1 LKFRRSTAIVLLKRT
16 LNQFTTT
23 LSNQSMKMK
32 TALTI
37 ITSIIAAAA
46 YAFDPPAVGSAAP
59 DFSLPDAKGTTHSL
73 SQYKGKYVVLE
84 WFNPECP
91 FVKKHY
97 GSDNMQKLQ
106 DEYTSRGVIWLTID
120 SNAPGTEGNI
130 TPEQAQKITGSWKTH
145 QTALLLDPEG
155 KAGRA
160 YGAKNT
166 PDMVIINPEGKIAY
180 EGAIDSKA
188 TPNPADIPTSTNYVK
203 AALDESLAG
212 KPVTTPKTKPYGC
225 HVTYKSS

>member
-1 LKFRRSTAIVLLKRT
+1 MKTQSIFTILASLT
-16 LNQFTTT
+16 TTT
-23 LSNQSMKMK
+23 LL
-32 TALTI
+32 ALD
-37 ITSIIAAAA
+37 S
-46 YAFDPPAVGSAAP
+46 PPVGSGAP
-59 DFSLPDAKGTTHSL
+59 DFSLTDAKGKTHSL

-106 DEYTSRGVIWLTID
+106 QEYTSKGVVWLTID

-130 TPEQAQKITGSWKTH
+130 TPDQAQKIMASWKTK
-145 QTALLLDPEG
+145 QTALLLDPES
-155 KAGRA
+155 KVAKL

-166 PDMVIINPEGKIAY
+166 PNMVVINPEGRIVY

-188 TPNPADIPTSTNYVK
+188 SPNPADIPSSTNYVK

-212 KPVTTPKTKPYGC
+212 KPVSNPTTKPYGC
-225 HVTYKSS
+225 SVKYKSS

>member
-1 LKFRRSTAIVLLKRT
+1 M
-16 LNQFTTT
+16 

-32 TALTI
+32 IALTV
-37 ITSIIAAAA
+37 ITSLIATAVF
-46 YAFDPPAVGSAAP
+46 AFDPARVGRAVP
-59 DFSLPDAKGTTHSL
+59 DFSLTDASGKTHSL

-97 GSDNMQKLQ
+97 GSGNMQKLQ
-106 DEYTSRGVIWLTID
+106 QRYTGKGVVWLTID

-130 TPEQAQKITGSWKTH
+130 TPEQAQKIAESWKTH
-145 QTALLLDPEG
+145 QTALLLDSEG

-166 PDMVIINPEGKIAY
+166 PNMVVVSPEGKIAY

-188 TPNPADIPTSTNYVK
+188 TPNPADIPNSTNYVK
-203 AALDESLAG
+203 AALDESLTG
-212 KPVTTPKTKPYGC
+212 KPVTTSQTKPYGC
-225 HVTYKSS
+225 SVKYKSS

>member
-1 LKFRRSTAIVLLKRT
+1 MKLL
-16 LNQFTTT
+16 LI
-23 LSNQSMKMK
+23 SI
-32 TALTI
+32 TALVTGPLY
-37 ITSIIAAAA
+37 AA
-46 YAFDPPAVGSAAP
+46 DVPPVGSAAP
-59 DFSLPDAKGTTHSL
+59 DFSAPDTNGKTHSL

-106 DEYTSRGVIWLTID
+106 QEYTGKGVVWLTID

-130 TPEQAQKITGSWKTH
+130 APDQAQKIMASWRTK
-145 QTALLLDPEG
+145 QTALLLDPES
-155 KAGRA
+155 KVARS

-166 PDMVIINPEGKIAY
+166 PNMVVINPEGKIVY

-188 TPNPADIPTSTNYVK
+188 TPNPADIPNSTNYVK

-212 KPVTTPKTKPYGC
+212 KPVTTSHTKPYGC
-225 HVTYKSS
+225 SVKYKSS

>member
-1 LKFRRSTAIVLLKRT
+1 MKTKLILTAI
-16 LNQFTTT
+16 TT
-23 LSNQSMKMK
+23 LVAG
-32 TALTI
+32 ALY
-37 ITSIIAAAA
+37 AA
-46 YAFDPPAVGSAAP
+46 DVPPVGSAAP
-59 DFSLPDAKGTTHSL
+59 DFSAPDANGKTQSL
-73 SQYKGKYVVLE
+73 SEYKGKYIVLE

-97 GSDNMQKLQ
+97 GGGNMQKLQ
-106 DEYTSRGVIWLTID
+106 DEFTGKGVVWLTID

-130 TPEQAQKITGSWKTH
+130 TPEQAQKITASWKTH

-166 PDMVIINPEGKIAY
+166 PNMVIINPEGKIAY

-188 TPNPADIPTSTNYVK
+188 TPNPADIPNSTNYVK
-203 AALDESLAG
+203 AALDESLTG
-212 KPVTTPKTKPYGC
+212 KPVTTSQTKPYC
-225 HVTYKSS
+225 CSVKYKS

>member
-1 LKFRRSTAIVLLKRT
+1 MNKKITLTLLTSLIATAI
-16 LNQFTTT
+16 F
-23 LSNQSMKMK
+23 
-32 TALTI
+32 ALE
-37 ITSIIAAAA
+37 
-46 YAFDPPAVGSAAP
+46 PPPVGSAAP
-59 DFSLPDAKGTTHSL
+59 DFSLPDAKGQTQSL

-106 DEYTSRGVIWLTID
+106 KEYTDKGVVWLTID

-130 TPEQAQKITGSWKTH
+130 TPEQAQKIMAQWKTK
-145 QTALLLDPEG
+145 QTALLLDPES
-155 KAGRA
+155 KVAKL

-166 PDMVIINPEGKIAY
+166 PNMVVISPEGKIVY

-188 TPNPADIPTSTNYVK
+188 SPNPADIPSSTNYVK
-203 AALDESLAG
+203 AALDESLGG
-212 KPVTTPKTKPYGC
+212 KAVSNAQTKPYGC
-225 HVTYKSS
+225 HITYKSS

>member
-1 LKFRRSTAIVLLKRT
+1 MITKSILTILASLA
-16 LNQFTTT
+16 TTT
-23 LSNQSMKMK
+23 LL
-32 TALTI
+32 ALD
-37 ITSIIAAAA
+37 S
-46 YAFDPPAVGSAAP
+46 PPVGSAAP
-59 DFSLPDAKGTTHSL
+59 DFSLTDAKGQTHSL

-97 GSDNMQKLQ
+97 GSGNMQKLQ
-106 DEYTSRGVIWLTID
+106 EEYTGKGVVWLTID
-120 SNAPGTEGNI
+120 SNAPGSEGNL
-130 TPEQAQKITGSWKTH
+130 TPEQAEKVTTAWKTH

-166 PDMVIINPEGKIAY
+166 PNMVVISPEGKITY

-188 TPNPADIPTSTNYVK
+188 TPNPSDIPNSTNYVK
-203 AALDESLAG
+203 VALDESLAG
-212 KPVTTPKTKPYGC
+212 KAVTTANTKPYGC
-225 HVTYKSS
+225 SVKYK

>member
-1 LKFRRSTAIVLLKRT
+1 MNTKLFLTVIS
-16 LNQFTTT
+16 
-23 LSNQSMKMK
+23 
-32 TALTI
+32 ALVGGTI
-37 ITSIIAAAA
+37 YAA
-46 YAFDPPAVGSAAP
+46 DVPPVGSAAP
-59 DFSLPDAKGTTHSL
+59 DFSLTDSNGQAHSL

-106 DEYTSRGVIWLTID
+106 QEYTGKGVVWLTID

-130 TPEQAQKITGSWKTH
+130 APDQAQKIMASWRTK
-145 QTALLLDPEG
+145 QTALLLDPES
-155 KAGRA
+155 KVARS

-166 PDMVIINPEGKIAY
+166 PNMVVIDPEGKIVY

-188 TPNPADIPTSTNYVK
+188 TPNPADIPNSTNYVK

-212 KPVTTPKTKPYGC
+212 KPVSNPTTKPYGC
-225 HVTYKSS
+225 SVKYK

>member
-1 LKFRRSTAIVLLKRT
+1 
-16 LNQFTTT
+16 
-23 LSNQSMKMK
+23 MK
-32 TALTI
+32 TKSILAILTSLVA
-37 ITSIIAAAA
+37 TAVFAA
-46 YAFDPPAVGSAAP
+46 DSPPVGSAAP
-59 DFSLPDAKGTTHSL
+59 DFSATDSKGKTHSL

-97 GSDNMQKLQ
+97 GPGNMQKLQ
-106 DEYTSRGVIWLTID
+106 EEYTSKGVVWLSID
-120 SNAPGTEGNI
+120 SSAPGKEGSL
-130 TPEQAQKITGSWKTH
+130 TAEQAQKTMSEWKTK

-166 PDMVIINPEGKIAY
+166 PDMIVINPEGKIVY

-188 TPNPADIPTSTNYVK
+188 TPNPADISSSTNYVK
-203 AALDESLAG
+203 VALDESLAG
-212 KPVTTPKTKPYGC
+212 KTVSKEHTNT
-225 HVTYKSS
+225 

>member
-1 LKFRRSTAIVLLKRT
+1 MKTKLLLTA
-16 LNQFTTT
+16 FTT
-23 LSNQSMKMK
+23 LVAS
-32 TALTI
+32 AL
-37 ITSIIAAAA
+37 
-46 YAFDPPAVGSAAP
+46 YATDVPPVGSAAP
-59 DFSLPDAKGTTHSL
+59 DFSTPDASGKTETL

-106 DEYTSRGVIWLTID
+106 AEYTGKGVVWLTID

-130 TPEQAQKITGSWKTH
+130 TADQAKKIMDSWKTK
-145 QTALLLDPEG
+145 QTALLLDPES
-155 KAGRA
+155 KVAKL

-166 PDMVIINPEGKIAY
+166 PNMVIIGPDGKIVY

-203 AALDESLAG
+203 AALDAALAG
-212 KPVTTPKTKPYGC
+212 KPISDAQTRPYGC
-225 HVTYKSS
+225 SVKYKSS